1 MKSILVTGAAQG
13 FGRAIAE
20 SFAEAGWTVG
30 AYDLDGDKVRGWAQH
45 PNTIPGTLDVTDPDQ
60 WSATVTDFAARAGGI
75 NALINNAGVLYG
87 GDFIDRGS
95 FQQDSALVDVNVKG
109 VIYGCRAAFE
119 HLKAAGDGVVV
130 NVCSASSIYGTPDM
144 ATYSATKFAV
154 RGISEALD
162 FEWDKHNI
170 RVRTVLPLYSRTALI
185 ADVETAG
192 MRRLG
197 ASTTPQDVA
206 AEVVRAVTA
215 PRRSPT
221 KVHFP
226 VGWKTKLLEATSHFS
241 PPFLTRFVNGLLVYG
256 DKVRL

>member
-1 MKSILVTGAAQG
+1 M
-13 FGRAIAE
+13 
-20 SFAEAGWTVG
+20 
-30 AYDLDGDKVRGWAQH
+30 
-45 PNTIPGTLDVTDPDQ
+45 
-60 WSATVTDFAARAGGI
+60 
-75 NALINNAGVLYG
+75 
-87 GDFIDRGS
+87 
-95 FQQDSALVDVNVKG
+95 
-109 VIYGCRAAFE
+109 IYGCRAAFE